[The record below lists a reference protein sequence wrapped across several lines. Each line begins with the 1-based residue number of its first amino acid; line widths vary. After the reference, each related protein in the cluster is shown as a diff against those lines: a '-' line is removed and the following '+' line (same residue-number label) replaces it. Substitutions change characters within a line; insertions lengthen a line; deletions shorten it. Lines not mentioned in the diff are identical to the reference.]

1 MKQELMNAV
10 SPECVA
16 LLQATIE
23 RENPEKLPVPI
34 GIDEGGTVLFQNMN
48 DIPHMLICGTT
59 GSGKTEFVRSLLS
72 VMAALYGPEEFRL
85 AVFDSKQIDY
95 GDLNGLPHLLVPVIN
110 DRRRASGML
119 GWLTSEVRRRLTVR
133 AQGLVEP
140 MPEIF
145 VVLDDFAE
153 LSADRDCLNSMA
165 TIIENGRAVGVH
177 CIVVTA
183 SASAKVI
190 STVLKSHIQCRAAFA
205 TASKL
210 DSRIILDMN
219 GAEKLHLPGEMIFRG
234 PNMLQI
240 CRSLY
245 IAPED
250 KAKLLESRIVEET
263 VDEETIR
270 NISENANRIN
280 ERPPVEEAEEED
292 EMFAQAVSAVLDAGA
307 ASTAI
312 LQRRLRLAY
321 SRAGRLIDE
330 MEARGIIGPHEG
342 SHPRRVLITRQQWLE
357 RNRYT

>member
-1 MKQELMNAV
+1 MQQEIMKTV
-10 SPECVA
+10 SPECAA
-16 LLQATIE
+16 LLQATMK
-23 RENPEKLPVPI
+23 RENLEKLPVPI
-34 GIDEGGTVLFQNMN
+34 GVDEGGTILFQNMK

-59 GSGKTEFVRSLLS
+59 GSGKTEFVRSILS
-72 VMAALYGPEEFRL
+72 VMAVLYGPEEFRL
-85 AVFDSKQIDY
+85 AVFDSKQMDY
-95 GDLNGLPHLLVPVIN
+95 GDLNGLPHLLVPVTN
-110 DRRRASGML
+110 GRRRASGML
-119 GWLTSEVRRRLTVR
+119 GFLATETQRRLTVR

-234 PNMLQI
+234 QNMLQI
-240 CRSLY
+240 CRCLH
-245 IAPED
+245 IALED
-250 KAKLLESRIVEET
+250 KAKILEQVQET
-263 VDEETIR
+263 VIDVDVPEKTAKPETIKNEQTPDEEQTLMVKALAAMRKEGIA
-270 NISENANRIN
+270 SV
-280 ERPPVEEAEEED
+280 PLLQK
-292 EMFAQAVSAVLDAGA
+292 EMGLSYA
-307 ASTAI
+307 
-312 LQRRLRLAY
+312 
-321 SRAGRLIDE
+321 RAGRLLDE
-330 MEARGIIGPHEG
+330 MKRQGLIEKTLLEEAEH
-342 SHPRRVLITRQQWLE
+342 RRNAMLFDDE
-357 RNRYT
+357 EDF

>member
-1 MKQELMNAV
+1 MQQEIMKTV
-10 SPECVA
+10 SPECAA

-34 GIDEGGTVLFQNMN
+34 GVDEGGTVLFQNMN

-72 VMAALYGPEEFRL
+72 VMAALYAPEEFRL
-85 AVFDSKQIDY
+85 AVFDSKQMDY
-95 GDLNGLPHLLVPVIN
+95 GDLNGLPHLLMPVVKESRKAN
-110 DRRRASGML
+110 GML
-119 GWLTSEVRRRLTVR
+119 GWLTLEVRRRLTVR

-250 KAKLLESRIVEET
+250 KAKILEQVWET
-263 VDEETIR
+263 AIDVDVPEKTAKPETIKNEQMPDEEQMLIVK
-270 NISENANRIN
+270 A
-280 ERPPVEEAEEED
+280 
-292 EMFAQAVSAVLDAGA
+292 LA
-307 ASTAI
+307 AMRKEGIASVPL
-312 LQRRLRLAY
+312 LQKELGLGYA
-321 SRAGRLIDE
+321 RAGRLLDE
-330 MEARGIIGPHEG
+330 MKRRGLIEKPLLEEAEC
-342 SHPRRVLITRQQWLE
+342 RRNAILFDDE
-357 RNRYT
+357 EDF

>member
-1 MKQELMNAV
+1 MQQEIMKTV
-10 SPECVA
+10 SPECAA

-34 GIDEGGTVLFQNMN
+34 GVDESGTVLFQNMN

-72 VMAALYGPEEFRL
+72 VMTALYGPEEFRL
-85 AVFDSKQIDY
+85 VVFDSKRIDY
-95 GDLNGLPHLLVPVIN
+95 GDLNGLPHLLVPVTN

-119 GWLTSEVRRRLTVR
+119 GFLATETQRRLTVR
-133 AQGLVEP
+133 AQNFAEP

-145 VVLDDFAE
+145 AVLDDFAE
-153 LSADRDCLNSMA
+153 LSADRDCMDCMA
-165 TIIENGRAVGVH
+165 KILENGRAVGVH

-234 PNMLQI
+234 QNMLQI
-240 CRSLY
+240 CRCLH

-250 KAKLLESRIVEET
+250 KAKILEQVKEEPADFDFQKET
-263 VDEETIR
+263 VKPETIKNEQIPDEEQMLIVKALAAMR
-270 NISENANRIN
+270 KEGIAS
-280 ERPPVEEAEEED
+280 
-292 EMFAQAVSAVLDAGA
+292 VSL
-307 ASTAI
+307 
-312 LQRRLRLAY
+312 LQKELGLGYA
-321 SRAGRLIDE
+321 RAGRLLNEMKRRGLIEKPLLEEAERRRNAILFDDE
-330 MEARGIIGPHEG
+330 EDF
-342 SHPRRVLITRQQWLE
+342 
-357 RNRYT
+357 